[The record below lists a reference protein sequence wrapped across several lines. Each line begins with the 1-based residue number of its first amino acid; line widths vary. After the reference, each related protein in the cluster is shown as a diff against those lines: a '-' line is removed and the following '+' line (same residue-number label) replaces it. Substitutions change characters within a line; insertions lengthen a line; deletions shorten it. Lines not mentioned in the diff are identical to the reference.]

1 MTRQWAWWIRELRRP
16 PEWSGPEYRRLAA
29 RLLDLITSRRI
40 EAGTQLPPERVLS
53 VLLAV
58 SRGTVV
64 RAYDE
69 LAADGFVERR
79 VGSGTF
85 VCQPPSWGAAAR
97 PTASSALR
105 ALAHS
110 AGVID
115 LAAGPVLPPAGLPT
129 MPGMSAVAGVP
140 ASAGAPA
147 MAGWSAEEGQSVHGV
162 VCAEIARLLT
172 TVLAEPVRAED
183 ITLTAGRRHGTQLA
197 LAALR
202 RGGYRL
208 VGACPSAT
216 VAGYDAR
223 GAWLPACGRR
233 RVADGRSRLAFV
245 VDDDTR
251 VCGDSDDAEVR
262 PARSAP
268 WVVVDADPM
277 VLLGAPA
284 DPRWHP
290 HRNQT
295 QGAVGVVRVGS
306 LSPIIGSASRV
317 GWVYD
322 PQQLVTDDVRRQL
335 VASGTSPS
343 LAAILPARQALTA
356 VDAAW
361 TARLRERMDDRTAYV
376 VDLAGEVLP
385 SWRVRRREGYPV
397 VWVEPP
403 TQDTDV
409 LAEIAAEAG
418 VLVTPGSRYCPS
430 GLHRGRLRLC
440 LSVAEYTLEAAVHRL
455 AGAWRTLCEL
465 QAQSPA

>member
-29 RLLDLITSRRI
+29 RLLDLITARRI

-64 RAYDE
+64 RAYDD

-85 VCQPPSWGAAAR
+85 VRQPPAWGAAAR

-115 LAAGPVLPPAGLPT
+115 LAAAPLLPPA
-129 MPGMSAVAGVP
+129 AVPVV
-140 ASAGAPA
+140 PA
-147 MAGWSAEEGQSVHGV
+147 MAGWSADESQSLHAV
-162 VCAEIARLLT
+162 VRAEIARLLT
-172 TVLAEPVRAED
+172 TVLAEPVRADD

-208 VGACPSAT
+208 VGGCPSAT

-223 GAWLPACGRR
+223 GAWLPGCGRR
-233 RVADGRSRLAFV
+233 RVGPGRSRLAIV

-251 VCGDSDDAEVR
+251 VCDGQDDAGGR
-262 PARSAP
+262 LAGSAP

-284 DPRWHP
+284 DPRWRP
-290 HRNQT
+290 ARNDAPGPT
-295 QGAVGVVRVGS
+295 GVVRVGS
-306 LSPIIGSASRV
+306 LTPIVGSDSRV
-317 GWVYD
+317 GWVHD
-322 PQQLVTDDVRRQL
+322 PQRLVTDVVRGQL
-335 VASGTSPS
+335 QAGGTAPS
-343 LAAILPARQALTA
+343 VAAILPARQALPAIDGSWTA
-356 VDAAW
+356 QFRERVDA
-361 TARLRERMDDRTAYV
+361 RTAYFV
-376 VDLAGEVLP
+376 ALAREVLP
-385 SWRVRRREGYPV
+385 SWRVRRQEGYPA
-397 VWVEPP
+397 VWVELP

-409 LAEIAAEAG
+409 FAEIAAEAG
-418 VLVTPGSRYCPS
+418 VLVTPGTRYCPS
-430 GLHRGRLRLC
+430 GLHRGRLRLS

-465 QAQSPA
+465 QAQGPA